1 MRLSRIQ
8 LGLVGHI
15 NQARDNLAQ
24 ATEVLFLEI
33 DNSLCNIYG
42 LNEARR
48 RVLESYVVLI
58 MTYRY
63 EL

>member
-1 MRLSRIQ
+1 MKCMSIFRNEVQ
-8 LGLVGHI
+8 CVYLVY
-15 NQARDNLAQ
+15 NLAQ